1 MSLAVSREPPVRR
14 VGEHFVSIKFPFLS
28 LESNLR
34 ILCIVNVL
42 PIFCDKYIQHS
53 PLWYKTERY
62 STVQYRSV
70 IHHLWLNGMF
80 TLVYYPNTV
89 VSPV

>member
-1 MSLAVSREPPVRR
+1 MSLAVSRELPVRR

-53 PLWYKTERY
+53 PL
-62 STVQYRSV
+62 
-70 IHHLWLNGMF
+70 
-80 TLVYYPNTV
+80 
-89 VSPV
+89 